1 MNLNPHKF
9 TYMYVTLIAWQIF
22 WRTFLIWLVLLIRY
36 FDEEDDE
43 EDNMAYQPAPGSP
56 GEEKKEDSEDEDPL
70 DAFMADIE
78 VRMFS
83 KVSYTSILRWDAR
96 YKGHKLN
103 DQVKRLDSVLLQW
116 NTHWILSWDK

>member
-1 MNLNPHKF
+1 M
-9 TYMYVTLIAWQIF
+9 TCI
-22 WRTFLIWLVLLIRY
+22 VLLIRY

-83 KVSYTSILRWDAR
+83 KVSYTIHVYILRWDAR

>member
-1 MNLNPHKF
+1 MVLF
-9 TYMYVTLIAWQIF
+9 AWQIF

-83 KVSYTSILRWDAR
+83 KVSYTCILRWDAS

-103 DQVKRLDSVLLQW
+103 DQVKGLDSVLF
-116 NTHWILSWDK
+116 